1 MVQFIQ
7 DNGIEWDDNLGEND
21 HIHLRRGRGVVINNE
36 MWVISTV
43 TVNGVSLLN
52 DDDAAIM
59 INVTI
64 DQAMA
69 GLLQE

>member
-21 HIHLRRGRGVVINNE
+21 HIHLRRDRGVVIDNE
-36 MWVISTV
+36 MWLITTV
-43 TVNGVSLLN
+43 NVNGVSLVN
-52 DDDAAIM
+52 DYDAAITVD
-59 INVTI
+59 ITV

-69 GLLQE
+69 GLLPE